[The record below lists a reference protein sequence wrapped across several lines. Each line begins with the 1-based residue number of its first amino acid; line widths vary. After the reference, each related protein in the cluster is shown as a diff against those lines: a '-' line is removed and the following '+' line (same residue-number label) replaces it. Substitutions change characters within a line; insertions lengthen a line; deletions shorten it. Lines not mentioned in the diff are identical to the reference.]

1 MKEIFVVFL
10 IVNAIFWGLM
20 PHSLHCQLVAK
31 FTSMQC
37 PPHIVHIL
45 FGITCFILAAILS
58 QDEYATEIYKTLQSL
73 SQKTVKVVQTAGK
86 LGSVALDAARK
97 NFTSIEDFSNKVDS
111 LMQGKNI
118 QIKLR

>member
-1 MKEIFVVFL
+1 MKEIIVVFL

-31 FTSMQC
+31 FTSAQC
-37 PPHIVHIL
+37 PPHIFHIL
-45 FGITCFILAAILS
+45 FGIICFILAAILS
-58 QDEYATEIYKTLQSL
+58 QDEYASEVYKTLQSIG
-73 SQKTVKVVQTAGK
+73 QKTVKVVQTAGK

-97 NFTSIEDFSNKVDS
+97 NFTSIEDFTNKVDS
-111 LMQGKNI
+111 LIEGKNI